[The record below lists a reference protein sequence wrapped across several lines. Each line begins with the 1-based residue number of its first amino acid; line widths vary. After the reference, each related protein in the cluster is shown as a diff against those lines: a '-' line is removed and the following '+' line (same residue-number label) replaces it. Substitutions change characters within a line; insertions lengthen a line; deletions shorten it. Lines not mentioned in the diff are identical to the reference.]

1 LGSKLNIYYIFK
13 FFEYVNA
20 VNWAASFEALTE
32 RIGAALRVWKRGN
45 VVDLISLGLLS
56 SVERKSGW

>member
-1 LGSKLNIYYIFK
+1 MITRPSHETPLVQQD
-13 FFEYVNA
+13 VNA